1 MKSLKLS
8 TKISILAGAALV
20 VSAIAL
26 GIVAVRISTSEITEL
41 ITENLETTEYG
52 VTDTLEIRKEATQY
66 ATLVL
71 ADKTRLATALINND
85 FETANKLTTDQLKT
99 LDVDMLFVTDEDG
112 IVIAGGKTGADLSK
126 SEAVKDALAGQIS
139 YAYEATEITEY
150 GLLVS
155 YPIKSN
161 GKVVGVVVSGYSL
174 TNGDFV
180 NNVKTNFKVE
190 CTIFE
195 DDVRK
200 STTLGANFVGTR
212 LDNQTIVNQ
221 VLRNGQTYIGSNTIS
236 GVQYMSI
243 YVPLRNGD
251 GNVTGMLFTAKPR
264 DAIVN
269 ATNKMIRTIVP
280 IIIALVIGIVLV
292 VIFVLRSLLKPLQ
305 GVKETL
311 DDISS
316 GDADL
321 TKRIELKSQD
331 EIGDV
336 VAGFNKF
343 SGKLQAIIADVK
355 NSKDDL
361 VVAGD
366 DMASTAQDTASAITE
381 IIANIESM
389 HKQIEGQRTSVDQT
403 AGAVNQIASNID
415 SLERMIESQSS
426 GVTQA
431 SAAVEQMIGNISSV
445 NSSMDKMATSFGEL
459 RTNSQA
465 GFVKQQAV

>member
-292 VIFVLRSLLKPLQ
+292 VIFFLRSLLKPLQ

-321 TKRIELKSQD
+321 TK
-331 EIGDV
+331 
-336 VAGFNKF
+336 
-343 SGKLQAIIADVK
+343 
-355 NSKDDL
+355 
-361 VVAGD
+361 
-366 DMASTAQDTASAITE
+366 
-381 IIANIESM
+381 
-389 HKQIEGQRTSVDQT
+389 
-403 AGAVNQIASNID
+403 
-415 SLERMIESQSS
+415 
-426 GVTQA
+426 
-431 SAAVEQMIGNISSV
+431 
-445 NSSMDKMATSFGEL
+445 
-459 RTNSQA
+459 
-465 GFVKQQAV
+465 